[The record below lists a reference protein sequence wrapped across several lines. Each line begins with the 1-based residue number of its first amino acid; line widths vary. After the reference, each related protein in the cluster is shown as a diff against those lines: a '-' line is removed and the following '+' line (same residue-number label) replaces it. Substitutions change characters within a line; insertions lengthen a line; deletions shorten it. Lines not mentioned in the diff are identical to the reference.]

1 MGDKYGS
8 SPGPNPG
15 TTSSSSPPSLN
26 KKPKPGTIA
35 AEYQEGQ
42 LKHAQQAAFALARS
56 ASYAEEKA
64 VERLTP
70 RERAALEV
78 AARTK
83 REKDLQAA
91 LEEEKRQQKE
101 KDAKV
106 AKEATEKVSVF
117 FCVLT
122 HAFYS

>member
-1 MGDKYGS
+1 M
-8 SPGPNPG
+8 
-15 TTSSSSPPSLN
+15 

-42 LKHAQQAAFALARS
+42 LKSAQQAAFALARS
-56 ASYAEEKA
+56 ASYAEERA

-83 REKDLQAA
+83 REKELQAS
-91 LEEEKRQQKE
+91 LEEEKRQQQKE
-101 KDAKV
+101 KEAI
-106 AKEATEKVSVF
+106 ATKEAAEKVSA
-117 FCVLT
+117 LT
-122 HAFYS
+122 FDEFLLAS